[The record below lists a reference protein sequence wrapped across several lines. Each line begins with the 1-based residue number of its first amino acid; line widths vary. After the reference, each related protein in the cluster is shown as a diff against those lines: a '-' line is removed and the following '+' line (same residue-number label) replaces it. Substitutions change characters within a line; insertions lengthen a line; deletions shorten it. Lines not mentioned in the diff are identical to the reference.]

1 MSEGPPRPVARRG
14 ENPRRVVGGQRLV
27 RGDGFGPWPWP
38 AEGWLLARVATS
50 EEEEGEGLAYA
61 RSGQVASLTITAGSV
76 AAAVQGRLPR
86 PHAVT
91 VQWRPVEPS
100 AIESI
105 LRGLASDPAAA
116 ASVLLGEVPRSI
128 EAIFGEHHATLV
140 PRSPDLPR
148 FSCSCGRPA
157 GCRHEIAVAWVL
169 QDRFASDPWLL
180 LRLRGLVREDVQDRV
195 RLARRSGEETLSVGL
210 AAPGTPFDAPIEEFW
225 RPGSAL
231 SQLESM
237 PPAHHAPMALLRRLG
252 PSPLEGRFPLVGLLA
267 SAYESISR
275 RGTALAA
282 SGDGIEVGA
291 APDLGEAAEP
301 DSRQDGVQSPRASGD
316 AEVPA
321 ASPAPTPPAARPLG
335 RAVAKR
341 KTPTTGG

>member
-1 MSEGPPRPVARRG
+1 MSEGPARPVVRRS
-14 ENPRRVVGGQRLV
+14 ENPRRVVGGQRLF
-27 RGDGFGPWPWP
+27 RSDPFGPWPWP
-38 AEGWLLARVATS
+38 AEGWLLARPALN
-50 EEEEGEGLAYA
+50 EEEDVEGLAYA
-61 RSGQVASLTITAGSV
+61 KSGQVASLSITPGSV
-76 AAAVQGRLPR
+76 TAAVQGRMPR

-91 VQWRPVEPS
+91 IQWPSLEPQ
-100 AIESI
+100 AIEAI
-105 LRGLASDPAAA
+105 LRSLASDPAAA
-116 ASVLLGEVPRSI
+116 ASVLLGDVPRSI
-128 EAIFGEHHATLV
+128 EAIFSEHRV
-140 PRSPDLPR
+140 SFSPTVSGVPR

-180 LRLRGLVREDVQDRV
+180 LRLHGLIQEDVQDRV

-210 AAPGTPFDAPIEEFW
+210 AAPGTPFEAPIEEFW

-267 SAYESISR
+267 SAYESIGR
-275 RGTALAA
+275 RGATLA
-282 SGDGIEVGA
+282 S
-291 APDLGEAAEP
+291 
-301 DSRQDGVQSPRASGD
+301 SGD
-316 AEVPA
+316 AIDLEGSTDPGDSNASELRHDATEA
-321 ASPAPTPPAARPLG
+321 AGTAETTASTSPSPVASTPRPLG

-341 KTPTTGG
+341 KSPASGG